1 VTSIVDVKALRERL
15 GWSRETLANRW
26 GITPFEVSFFER
38 RGYLSDAMAQRL
50 AQVVSTTR
58 RRAPMT
64 ASRLKF
70 WSEPQMEPDE
80 ATKSQ

>member
-15 GWSRETLANRW
+15 GWSRETLADRW

-70 WSEPQMEPDE
+70 WSEPETRSDQPIK
-80 ATKSQ
+80 TQ